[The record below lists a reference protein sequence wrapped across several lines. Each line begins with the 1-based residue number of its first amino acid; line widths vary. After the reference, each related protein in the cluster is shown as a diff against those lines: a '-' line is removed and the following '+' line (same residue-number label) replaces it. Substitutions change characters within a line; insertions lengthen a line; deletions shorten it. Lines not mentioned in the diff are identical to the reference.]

1 MQMFSISSS
10 LYPAVKA
17 IYGTIAKIYDIII
30 DLNSSLVEYNFQDLT
45 QSIYVVAGVFMLFR
59 VLLGLIGMILNPDQ
73 VSDSNTGAGK
83 MITRII
89 MVILM
94 LLAFAPN
101 GIIFDKQDSDG
112 DGVGDGL
119 LLIVE
124 DAIIGDDGF
133 LENFNIENI
142 ETQKTQS
149 ASNGVFYDSVE
160 ATEYGSGYTNTQT
173 NKWNKTCYYLKSDL
187 SNIDLNYYVVHFT
200 NTKNSDGNYVKISA
214 DANIY
219 ATRPQNLN
227 FEDNFIKGQI
237 ATGIKTNATTGLNS
251 SSYVGNCENWYY
263 NKDAGTFKY
272 SKKKLSKNSLY
283 KGYNTYNAL
292 ENALKDNIQ
301 KNTEKY
307 LDYCDSHTCTETMKT
322 YIKSGNDWLP
332 NVKSESVAFSKNVIN
347 SFLTCRNEEKFSND
361 ITCNE
366 YLDVQFGGVAEKGDK
381 DSSNDEYITSDT
393 AQEELTKMMEKGV
406 LELDPIMA
414 FVAALVIIAFL
425 VILCVDVVIRQLK
438 LMLLE
443 MIAPIPIISYADPKD
458 KVFANWGKMFIST
471 YLDLFIKLFAIKIA
485 LVLFQQIEG
494 LNLSGLNSFFVII
507 GTLLFTKAIPGMIS
521 KLFGLEIGSSFKDI
535 MNMTKA
541 GVGLAAGAA
550 LGGVVGAA
558 TGSKGIGQ
566 VTGAISG
573 ALRGAGAGAKGNITG
588 GAQSISA
595 TNARINQQKADGLNF
610 MDRALIGA
618 AAMTGYSPKTRLDNQ
633 IKSKVD
639 SKSLLDNF
647 RKHKDNIENMAD
659 SSNYMSDLKVKMQNG
674 EIGKEEYK
682 AARSDFIELNENS
695 KQWMRQN
702 ENGNIEIQNEF
713 GEWQDTGTNKYKGNY
728 KVAITNN
735 NGEVT
740 GWKDID
746 IKYEGSAAGKIDQAE
761 KEMRA
766 EFNSNSSLRTE
777 LGMEGKQITNF
788 KSYEAAETIAKDKS
802 NQYSTEII
810 EVQKSDQYG
819 KASAFDEYSKSGK

>member
-425 VILCVDVVIRQLK
+425 VIF
-438 LMLLE
+438 LLQ
-443 MIAPIPIISYADPKD
+443 S
-458 KVFANWGKMFIST
+458 
-471 YLDLFIKLFAIKIA
+471 
-485 LVLFQQIEG
+485 
-494 LNLSGLNSFFVII
+494 
-507 GTLLFTKAIPGMIS
+507 
-521 KLFGLEIGSSFKDI
+521 
-535 MNMTKA
+535 
-541 GVGLAAGAA
+541 VGLF
-550 LGGVVGAA
+550 L
-558 TGSKGIGQ
+558 Q
-566 VTGAISG
+566 
-573 ALRGAGAGAKGNITG
+573 
-588 GAQSISA
+588 
-595 TNARINQQKADGLNF
+595 
-610 MDRALIGA
+610 
-618 AAMTGYSPKTRLDNQ
+618 
-633 IKSKVD
+633 
-639 SKSLLDNF
+639 LLQCVL
-647 RKHKDNIENMAD
+647 HYI
-659 SSNYMSDLKVKMQNG
+659 
-674 EIGKEEYK
+674 
-682 AARSDFIELNENS
+682 
-695 KQWMRQN
+695 
-702 ENGNIEIQNEF
+702 
-713 GEWQDTGTNKYKGNY
+713 
-728 KVAITNN
+728 
-735 NGEVT
+735 
-740 GWKDID
+740 
-746 IKYEGSAAGKIDQAE
+746 
-761 KEMRA
+761 
-766 EFNSNSSLRTE
+766 
-777 LGMEGKQITNF
+777 
-788 KSYEAAETIAKDKS
+788 
-802 NQYSTEII
+802 
-810 EVQKSDQYG
+810 
-819 KASAFDEYSKSGK
+819 